1 MAIDWDWISGPD
13 IEGES
18 THKTGYVPAKG
29 SGFTVG
35 SFDIGQHSTEDIR
48 RIIQSYQNKLGKT
61 YPLAET
67 TELYKSISPYA
78 LREDV
83 SDKEARKIS
92 FEKEEIKYLT
102 AAKRYE
108 FERQL
113 KGRKGWDELDDRIQT
128 VLASIGWQWGTGKQD
143 DDRNRFEELW
153 AVRDDKAKMENKLRS
168 MSKEGY
174 KHRRIT
180 EADYV
185 NPLPLPVQEVLDEN
199 NKIGQIR

>member
-1 MAIDWDWISGPD
+1 MAGIDWDFISE

-35 SFDIGQHSTEDIR
+35 SFDIGQHSAEDIR

-67 TELYKSISPYA
+67 TELYKIISPYT

-83 SDKEARKIS
+83 SDEEARKIS
-92 FEKEEIKYLT
+92 FEEEEIKYLT

-108 FERQL
+108 FEL
-113 KGRKGWDELDDRIQT
+113 KLRSDSFNKDFPEWKKLDDKTKT
-128 VLASIGWQWGTGKQD
+128 VLSSVGWQFGTGED
-143 DDRNRFEELW
+143 SPFRELYKL
-153 AVRDDKAKMENKLRS
+153 RDDKNALVKELNRMGEGEHTYRRGREAKYVTPSEESSYMEQWNK
-168 MSKEGY
+168 EDN
-174 KHRRIT
+174 IF
-180 EADYV
+180 A
-185 NPLPLPVQEVLDEN
+185 
-199 NKIGQIR
+199 